1 MVRAPA
7 QPLAVSKGGML
18 TQRFPEI
25 VSMTSPISAY
35 LVFSLSCGDV
45 EVSPLKLD
53 TVHRGRLSAQI
64 STLHKFADLSSLD
77 TLLGDADTNDSDLM
91 RLLETDLAF
100 VLQPAG
106 SALRHLPVKGPKDAD
121 PVAKAFG
128 KEACSMRK

>member
-1 MVRAPA
+1 
-7 QPLAVSKGGML
+7 
-18 TQRFPEI
+18 
-25 VSMTSPISAY
+25 
-35 LVFSLSCGDV
+35 
-45 EVSPLKLD
+45 
-53 TVHRGRLSAQI
+53 I

-77 TLLGDADTNDSDLM
+77 TLLGDDDTNDSDLM